1 MNKSVKFNL
10 TRYKELLTKTESSS
24 KQGKEYFQDPEVLEL
39 LDFQSS
45 VETQIFYEQ
54 KMEYLKL
61 IQKYLDER
69 ISPGEF
75 RNDYLEIATNSM
87 KKARKILLNEEE
99 LSMLWIES
107 GLEKFSSLFDE
118 IHEACQCILE
128 FGTDDEGISEDKF
141 RGLVEKMM
149 IKIKLYDSTSE

>member
-1 MNKSVKFNL
+1 MGKSVKFNV

-24 KQGKEYFQDPEVLEL
+24 KQGKEYFEDPEVLEL
-39 LDFQSS
+39 LDFRSS

-69 ISPGEF
+69 ISPGKF
-75 RNDYLEIATNSM
+75 RNDYLEMAKNSM

-99 LSMLWIES
+99 LSMVWIES

-118 IHEACQCILE
+118 IHEACQCIIE
-128 FGTDDEGISEDKF
+128 FGTGDEGISEDRFRDSIEKTYLQMQKF
-141 RGLVEKMM
+141 FE
-149 IKIKLYDSTSE
+149 E